1 MTQEIKDLIL
11 QLHAIGVVQF
21 GSFTLKHGMQTPI
34 YIDLR
39 LVISYPPLM
48 KKLIRETN
56 RLAAQLSFDLL
67 CGIPYAALPIATA
80 LSLEGGYPMIWC
92 RKEIKDYGTK
102 KLIEGKYHKGQTC
115 LLIED
120 VMTQGESTLEIATLL
135 RSEGLE
141 IHDAIVILDRSQGAK
156 ENLKK
161 NGIVLHPLIEIFDLL
176 DILLHETKISAEI
189 SSKVHAFLTGH

>member
-1 MTQEIKDLIL
+1 MTPEIKDLIL

-21 GSFTLKHGMQTPI
+21 GSFTLKHGMHTPI

-48 KKLIRETN
+48 KKLSKAIN
-56 RLAAQLSFDLL
+56 RLAEQLSFDLL
-67 CGIPYAALPIATA
+67 CGIPYAALSIATA
-80 LSLEGGYPMIWC
+80 LSLEGDYPMIWC

-102 KLIEGKYHKGQTC
+102 KLIEGKYHKGQSC

-120 VMTQGESTLEIATLL
+120 VMTQGQSTLEIATLL
-135 RSEGLE
+135 RNEGLE
-141 IHDAIVILDRSQGAK
+141 INDAIVILDRMQGAK

-161 NGIVLHPLIEIFDLL
+161 EGINLHPLISIFDLL
-176 DILLHETKISAEI
+176 KILLHEKKISEET
-189 SSKVHAFLTGH
+189 SLKVHAFLTGH